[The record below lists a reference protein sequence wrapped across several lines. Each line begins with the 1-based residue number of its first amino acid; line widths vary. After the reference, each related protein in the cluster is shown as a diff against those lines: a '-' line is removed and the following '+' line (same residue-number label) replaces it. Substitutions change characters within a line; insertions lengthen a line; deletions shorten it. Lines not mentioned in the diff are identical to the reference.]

1 MPNFKKITVGLALQI
16 LLLSLAGGSALAQA
30 GYEKEK
36 ATYEACQKAASLIA
50 NRQFEEA
57 ANILSLAARNDPTSY
72 SGYLHRQLSTCYRK
86 TRRYAGAIAEIR
98 TASKFDPAYKRTDYD
113 VAMIYYDE
121 GKLEQAVTALES
133 AKNSSDAEISAEA
146 RKLLKEVGAYG
157 NLQAATKSIEKGKL
171 KEAKRQLEQAAA
183 YDPSPYSGSIHA
195 NLAFAMRGTGEPEK
209 AIVEAKKALAID
221 PNDKYTL
228 YTMALAYQDTGDFR
242 ESIKWLRA
250 YAQVETD
257 PKERQ
262 QALNYVQ
269 ELSDDLAKQ
278 SPKDNDK
285 PDYMEQLKA
294 QQHTASWPS
303 SKMPLK
309 IYIKPAEGVRGFKP
323 NFNSF
328 VGHSMDT
335 WCSVC
340 PKLSYKIVDN
350 QSQADIKVVW
360 TSAPLTLNENG
371 RIRQKAG
378 LTEVRSTS
386 EDKII
391 DALVRI
397 RTINAFADSPI
408 EDGECA
414 SVTMHELGH
423 ALGLGHSTNV
433 CDIMYFGSSSKQT
446 GMPTARD
453 SRTIAK
459 LYKEQPVLVAAVL
472 KPVKPLA
479 IEYLPPPAFLPPKP
493 KDTSN
498 LPPPIFL
505 PPPLAKEA
513 QKLKPPI
520 FMPPPLKVTTQPP
533 KGKGQDDKLGKEGKT
548 PMPFFLPPPK

>member
-1 MPNFKKITVGLALQI
+1 MPNFRKIAVGLALHLTI
-16 LLLSLAGGSALAQA
+16 VVLVGGPAMAQA

-36 ATYEACQKAASLIA
+36 ATYEACQKASSLIA
-50 NRQFEEA
+50 NRQFDEA
-57 ANILSLAARNDPTSY
+57 SNILNLAAKNDPTSY
-72 SGYLHRQLSTCYRK
+72 SGYLHRQLSTCYRN
-86 TRRYAGAIAEIR
+86 TRHYSNAIAEIK
-98 TASKFDPAYKRTDYD
+98 TASKYDPAYKRTDYD
-113 VAMIYYDE
+113 TAMIYYDE
-121 GKLEQAVTALES
+121 GKLEQAVAGLEA
-133 AKNSSDAEISAEA
+133 AKNSSDADISADA

-171 KEAKRQLEQAAA
+171 KEAKKQLLQAAA

-195 NLAFAMRGTGEPEK
+195 NLSFALRGTGEPEK
-209 AIVEAKKALAID
+209 AIIEAKKALAID
-221 PNDKYTL
+221 PKDKYTL
-228 YTMALAYQDTGDFR
+228 YTLALAYQDIGDFR

-257 PKERQ
+257 PKDRQ
-262 QALNYVQ
+262 QALTYLQ
-269 ELSDDLAKQ
+269 ELTDDLGKQ
-278 SPKDNDK
+278 SPGDNDK
-285 PDYMEQLKA
+285 PDYMEQLKT
-294 QQHTASWPS
+294 QQHTASWPA

-309 IYIKPAEGVRGFKP
+309 IYIKPAAGVKGFKS

-328 VGHSMDT
+328 VVHSMDT
-335 WCSVC
+335 WCSIC
-340 PKLSYKIVDN
+340 PKISYKIVDN
-350 QSQADIKVVW
+350 PSKADIKVVW
-360 TSAPLTLNENG
+360 TSEPLTLNENG

-378 LTEVRSTS
+378 LTDVKRTG
-386 EDKII
+386 DDNII

-446 GMPTARD
+446 GMPTGRD

-459 LYKEQPVLVAAVL
+459 LYKEQPLLVATA
-472 KPVKPLA
+472 KIPIKPLA

-498 LPPPIFL
+498 LPPPIFM
-505 PPPLAKEA
+505 PPPLTKEA

-520 FMPPPLKVTTQPP
+520 FMPPPLRAAAQSP
-533 KGKGQDDKLGKEGKT
+533 KSNGQEENQRREGKT